1 MNSSRGSSHWLAIG
15 ALIASILLLACPVLL
30 AVERTEEN
38 PQVTQLLSEAREKA
52 AGFSRDADEME
63 SLTRSEVSWQT
74 HASMLETMKEDVND
88 MGKIVERLAASR
100 DSASQWQR
108 QAIDRMV
115 PLLKEIASNT
125 TAAINHL
132 NQERTRPTTGEYAD
146 YLRQNAET
154 ARELSDM
161 VSSFVQ
167 YDQTRAKLEKLEQ
180 KLEPGSGKRAS
191 R

>member
-1 MNSSRGSSHWLAIG
+1 
-15 ALIASILLLACPVLL
+15 
-30 AVERTEEN
+30 
-38 PQVTQLLSEAREKA
+38 
-52 AGFSRDADEME
+52 
-63 SLTRSEVSWQT
+63 
-74 HASMLETMKEDVND
+74 MLETMNEDVND
-88 MGKIVERLAASR
+88 MGKIVERIQGSR

-115 PLLKEIASNT
+115 PLLKELASNT

-154 ARELSDM
+154 VRELSDM
-161 VSSFVQ
+161 VSSFVR
-167 YDQTRAKLEKLEQ
+167 YDQARAKLEKLEQ
-180 KLEPGSGKRAS
+180 KLEPERGKRAS